1 MVASLPNLQI
11 DEQRPRPWRVI
22 GMAGLV
28 SGTLDI
34 TAAFV
39 TWAPQGVPPV
49 VILKGI
55 ASGLLGRSAFHGG
68 AGTAALGGI
77 LHFLI
82 AFTAT
87 AIFYAPSRRLD
98 WMVRRPFLSG
108 VSYGLAVYFFMNWIV
123 LPLSRDIRPPFS
135 LSRNVIA
142 ALTLVVCIGLPNSL
156 IVRRFSIPPRDR
168 S

>member
-1 MVASLPNLQI
+1 MRTS
-11 DEQRPRPWRVI
+11 RPWRTI
-22 GMAGLV
+22 AIAGLV

-55 ASGLLGRSAFHGG
+55 ASGILGTKAFHGG
-68 AGTAALGGI
+68 TGTAALGAA

-87 AIFYAPSRRLD
+87 AVFYAASRRLL
-98 WMVRRPFLSG
+98 WMVRWPFVSG
-108 VSYGLAVYFFMNWIV
+108 VLYGIAVYFFMNWIV
-123 LPLSRDIRPPFS
+123 LPLSRDVRPPFS
-135 LSRNVIA
+135 ISRNIIA
-142 ALTLVVCIGLPNSL
+142 AVTLIFCIGLPISL
-156 IVRRFSIPPRDR
+156 IVRGFSISPGDHE
-168 S
+168 